1 MKMIDGGYIRYESG
15 DLLTK
20 PVVDKQDLVR
30 YKTMSKDQI
39 FWDVFRKCEER
50 RRLSNSDEKRVFRP
64 SFINALVDSGFT
76 LQDASSSLKEMIE
89 ANQTIRVRCW
99 IFIKSGSHTINLF
112 QTWLFW

>member
-89 ANQTIRVRCW
+89 ANQMASEHGVFLVRRVV
-99 IFIKSGSHTINLF
+99 
-112 QTWLFW
+112 